1 MEDLPQCWLKL
12 ARRPN
17 DNPIGN
23 YSYGANDI
31 MLKAEIESHYTLKTA
46 PYSSYFYYY
55 IFCCEHN
62 DESCDS
68 LLNELYCISQTDL
81 LDAIF
86 PGYKKL
92 PYKLQSKFCDLIYN
106 LTLFYGGAYIIR
118 VEDDLWIEF
127 LEMNFVFSEPLKIG
141 KKYRLFGSYQ
151 SLHDLVLSRLHDK
164 NRDIFLD
171 LEF

>member
-1 MEDLPQCWLKL
+1 M
-12 ARRPN
+12 
-17 DNPIGN
+17 
-23 YSYGANDI
+23 
-31 MLKAEIESHYTLKTA
+31 
-46 PYSSYFYYY
+46 
-55 IFCCEHN
+55 
-62 DESCDS
+62 
-68 LLNELYCISQTDL
+68 
-81 LDAIF
+81 
-86 PGYKKL
+86 
-92 PYKLQSKFCDLIYN
+92 IYN